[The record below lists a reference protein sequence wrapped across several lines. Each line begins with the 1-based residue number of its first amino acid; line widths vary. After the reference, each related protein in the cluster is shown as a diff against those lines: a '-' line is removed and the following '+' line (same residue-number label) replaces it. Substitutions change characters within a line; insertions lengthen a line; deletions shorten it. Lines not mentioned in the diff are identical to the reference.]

1 MQGETGRG
9 LWCPLSGRLGYARL
23 LRARFRDARLGQV
36 AGSLTFT
43 TLLGVVPLLTVAL
56 ALFSAFPVFASFQE
70 GLEKFFLQSLV
81 PDTIARPVLKTVSQ
95 FAGKAAKLGALGV
108 AGVVLSALVMM
119 LTIDRALNRIWRV
132 RKPRPVSAR
141 LMIYLAAMTLGPLFM
156 GIFFTGASYA
166 FTASRGWGP
175 VMPVV
180 LATAL
185 DVLELLALL
194 AGVAGL
200 FRYLPNTQ
208 VAWRDA
214 LIGAVFV
221 VVAFTVAKEALGW
234 YVNSLSVFAAVYGA
248 FATLPILL
256 LWIYIVW
263 VIVLSGAVL
272 AAAAPALRGGPLPL
286 DERLP
291 GSRFTLALRVLKNL
305 SSVRDLEVP
314 TLGLGEL
321 AVRVQADPLEVRT
334 VAEEMVA
341 WGWLVQVEEEGAV
354 PAGYLMRLH
363 PTQCPMDVPI
373 RAFLLAPQPGN
384 EAWLQQTLSQGLTLQ
399 QVL

>member
-1 MQGETGRG
+1 MTRQEFARG
-9 LWCPLSGRLGYARL
+9 LWRL
-23 LRARFRDARLGQV
+23 LRGRFKEARLGQV

-43 TLLGVVPLLTVAL
+43 TLLGLVPMLTVTL
-56 ALFSAFPVFASFQE
+56 ALFSAFPVFSAFQE
-70 GLEKFFLQSLV
+70 GLEKIFLQSLV
-81 PDTIARPVLKTVSQ
+81 PDSIARPVLKTISE
-95 FAGKAAKLGALGV
+95 FAGKAARLGV
-108 AGVVLSALVMM
+108 AGLLGVLISALVLM

-180 LATAL
+180 LGTAL

-221 VVAFTVAKEALGW
+221 VVAFTAAKEALGW

-291 GSRFTLALRVLKNL
+291 GSRFTLALRVLRVL

-321 AVRVQADPLEVRT
+321 AARVQADPLEVRT

-373 RAFLLAPQPGN
+373 RAFLLAPQHGN
-384 EAWLQQTLSQGLTLQ
+384 EAWLQRTLSQGLTLQ